1 MTIVSGKIVVITG
14 ASRGIGAGCARE
26 FAKYGASGLVL
37 HYYGDPETTE
47 EIESLKAEIESQDG
61 GCKVTAVPGDIADSA
76 TATKITK
83 AAVEA
88 FGRIDVL
95 VSNAGICP
103 FAEFL
108 TMPHA
113 TWERTRQVN
122 LDGSFYIVQGD
133 FNDIVPLEPNLT
145 HFFTRPAVANQMKS
159 QTPQGGSIIGI
170 SSISAL
176 VGGGMQ
182 CHYTPTSV
190 NSDAAT
196 IFHTKTCYSKAGILS
211 LMQSCAV
218 ALGQYGIRANAIL
231 PGTIATDINKE
242 DLSDAA
248 KREGMVKRT
257 ALGRLGAPDDIAGPV
272 VFLASDL
279 AKYVTGSSL
288 LVDGGLF
295 VNLQ

>member
-1 MTIVSGKIVVITG
+1 
-14 ASRGIGAGCARE
+14 
-26 FAKYGASGLVL
+26 VL
-37 HYYGDPETTE
+37 HYFGDAETE
-47 EIESLKAEIESQDG
+47 QEITSLKAEIENSATYPQNP
-61 GCKVTAVPGDIADSA
+61 KVVVVPGDIADSA
-76 TATKITK
+76 TSAKI
-83 AAVEA
+83 VEIGVQT

-122 LDGSFYIVQGD
+122 LDGSFFIVQ
-133 FNDIVPLEPNLT
+133 
-145 HFFTRPAVANQMKS
+145 AVANQMKN

-176 VGGGMQ
+176 VGGGTQ
-182 CHYTPTSV
+182 VHYTPT
-190 NSDAAT
+190 
-196 IFHTKTCYSKAGILS
+196 KAGILS
-211 LMQSCAV
+211 MMQSCAV
-218 ALGQYGIRANAIL
+218 ALGKYNIRANAIL

-242 DLSDAA
+242 DLSDVA
-248 KREGMVKRT
+248 KREGMEKRT
-257 ALGRLGAPDDIAGPV
+257 CLGRLGVPSDIAGPV
-272 VFLASDL
+272 VFMASDL

>member
-1 MTIVSGKIVVITG
+1 MALVSGKIVCITG
-14 ASRGIGAGCARE
+14 SSRGIGRGCALE
-26 FAKYGASGLVL
+26 FAKHGATGLVL
-37 HYYGDPETTE
+37 HYFGNAETE
-47 EIESLKAEIESQDG
+47 EEIATLKQEIQDSSTYPQNP
-61 GCKVTAVPGDIADSA
+61 KVVVVPGDIADPTTS
-76 TATKITK
+76 TKIVE
-83 AAVEA
+83 AAVKT

-122 LDGSFYIVQGD
+122 LDGSFFVVQ
-133 FNDIVPLEPNLT
+133 
-145 HFFTRPAVANQMKS
+145 AVANQMKS
-159 QTPQGGSIIGI
+159 QTPQGGSIVGI

-176 VGGGMQ
+176 VGGELQ
-182 CHYTPTSV
+182 CHYTPT
-190 NSDAAT
+190 
-196 IFHTKTCYSKAGILS
+196 KAGILS

-218 ALGQYGIRANAIL
+218 ALGKYNIRANAIL

-242 DLSDAA
+242 DLADVT
-248 KREGMVKRT
+248 KRENMERRT
-257 ALGRLGAPDDIAGPV
+257 ALGRLGVPVDIAGPV

-279 AKYVTGSSL
+279 ARYVTGASL

>member
-1 MTIVSGKIVVITG
+1 MSLVQGKIVVITG
-14 ASRGIGAGCARE
+14 ASRGIGRACAQE
-26 FAKYGASGLVL
+26 FANHGASGFLL
-37 HYYGDPETTE
+37 HYYGDEVTE
-47 EIESLKAEIESQDG
+47 AEIQSLKQELISG
-61 GCKVTAVPGDIADSA
+61 GTHRKVEVVPGDIADPETS
-76 TATKITK
+76 TQIVTK
-83 AAVEA
+83 AVET

-122 LDGSFYIVQGD
+122 LDGSFYVTQ
-133 FNDIVPLEPNLT
+133 
-145 HFFTRPAVANQMKS
+145 AVANQMKA
-159 QTPQGGSIIGI
+159 QTPQGGAIIGV

-176 VGGGMQ
+176 VGGEFQ
-182 CHYTPTSV
+182 VHYTPT
-190 NSDAAT
+190 
-196 IFHTKTCYSKAGILS
+196 KAGILS

-218 ALGQYGIRANAIL
+218 ALGKYGIRANAVL

-242 DLSDAA
+242 DLSDTS
-248 KREGMVKRT
+248 KREGMIART
-257 ALGRLGAPDDIAGPV
+257 CLGRLGQPDDIAGPV

-279 AKYVTGSSL
+279 AKYITGSSL

>member
-1 MTIVSGKIVVITG
+1 MAIVSSKVVCITG
-14 ASRGIGAGCARE
+14 ASRGIGRGCALE
-26 FAKYGASGLVL
+26 FAKHGASGLVL
-37 HYYGDPETTE
+37 HYFGDAATE
-47 EIESLKAEIESQDG
+47 EEINTLKAEIESPSTYPHQP
-61 GCKVTAVPGDIADSA
+61 KVVVVAGDIADPATSA
-76 TATKITK
+76 KI
-83 AAVEA
+83 VEIGVKA

-122 LDGSFYIVQGD
+122 LDGSFFVVQ
-133 FNDIVPLEPNLT
+133 
-145 HFFTRPAVANQMKS
+145 AVANQMKS

-176 VGGGMQ
+176 VGGEMQ
-182 CHYTPTSV
+182 CHYTPT
-190 NSDAAT
+190 
-196 IFHTKTCYSKAGILS
+196 KAGILS

-218 ALGQYGIRANAIL
+218 ALGKYNIRANAVL

-242 DLSDAA
+242 DLADVT
-248 KREGMVKRT
+248 KRENMEKRT
-257 ALGRLGAPDDIAGPV
+257 VLGRLGVPSDIAGPV

-279 AKYVTGSSL
+279 AKYVTGASL

>member
-1 MTIVSGKIVVITG
+1 MLVLGKIVCITG
-14 ASRGIGAGCARE
+14 ASRGIGRACAVE
-26 FAKYGASGLVL
+26 FAKHGASGLAL
-37 HYYGDPETTE
+37 HYLGDPVTE
-47 EIESLKAEIESQDG
+47 SEINTLKQELESDTV
-61 GCKVTAVPGDIADSA
+61 KVITIPGDIANPETSA
-76 TATKITK
+76 NIVAATV
-83 AAVEA
+83 AE
-88 FGRIDVL
+88 FGRCDVL

-122 LDGSFYIVQGD
+122 LDGSFFVVQ
-133 FNDIVPLEPNLT
+133 
-145 HFFTRPAVANQMKS
+145 AMANQMKS

-176 VGGGMQ
+176 VGGEMQ
-182 CHYTPTSV
+182 CHYTPT
-190 NSDAAT
+190 
-196 IFHTKTCYSKAGILS
+196 KAGILS

-218 ALGQYGIRANAIL
+218 ALGKYGIRANAIL
-231 PGTIATDINKE
+231 PGTVETDINKE
-242 DLSDAA
+242 DLTDTA
-248 KREGMVKRT
+248 KRDYMIKRT
-257 ALGRLGAPDDIAGPV
+257 ALGRLGAPGDIAGPA

-279 AKYVTGSSL
+279 ARYVTGASL